1 MVPGGII
8 RKGNSNVIF
17 HKKFGSIFFHSML
30 RYLHSKYRYT
40 FSSPFPTFLN
50 CTKSAVTA
58 IDELNIWRVVVVLL
72 SKVEF

>member
-8 RKGNSNVIF
+8 KKGNSNVIF

-30 RYLHSKYRYT
+30 IYIQSIGIHFR
-40 FSSPFPTFLN
+40 SPFPTFLN